1 MTLYDPDEPSTKPGG
16 PSAKPG
22 GTSGDKG
29 NAQESDDGSEGEDG
43 EQETETQ
50 ETEQREVCHV
60 NVIIKMDEFPVSAVL
75 AYYHV
80 RVIKSMLDGDG
91 IKPPKKDDIKDMLAA
106 MTSCTEKPD
115 DNSEDYH
122 ITMTFKSYKELPG
135 VMFTKWQLSE
145 EKLSEYT
152 ERYLN
157 VTEMVSGWIDENL
170 SAFEKED
177 AEADTDGE

>member
-1 MTLYDPDEPSTKPGG
+1 MSRQRNPADRQQNPADRQQTRRYIS
-16 PSAKPG
+16 KPG

-80 RVIKSMLDGDG
+80 RVIKVCSME
-91 IKPPKKDDIKDMLAA
+91 MA
-106 MTSCTEKPD
+106 
-115 DNSEDYH
+115 
-122 ITMTFKSYKELPG
+122 
-135 VMFTKWQLSE
+135 LSHL
-145 EKLSEYT
+145 K
-152 ERYLN
+152 R
-157 VTEMVSGWIDENL
+157 MI
-170 SAFEKED
+170 
-177 AEADTDGE
+177 

>member
-29 NAQESDDGSEGEDG
+29 NAQESDDGSEAEAG

-91 IKPPKKDDIKDMLAA
+91 IKPPKRMI
-106 MTSCTEKPD
+106 
-115 DNSEDYH
+115 
-122 ITMTFKSYKELPG
+122 
-135 VMFTKWQLSE
+135 
-145 EKLSEYT
+145 
-152 ERYLN
+152 
-157 VTEMVSGWIDENL
+157 
-170 SAFEKED
+170 
-177 AEADTDGE
+177 

>member
-1 MTLYDPDEPSTKPGG
+1 
-16 PSAKPG
+16 
-22 GTSGDKG
+22 
-29 NAQESDDGSEGEDG
+29 
-43 EQETETQ
+43 
-50 ETEQREVCHV
+50 
-60 NVIIKMDEFPVSAVL
+60 
-75 AYYHV
+75 
-80 RVIKSMLDGDG
+80 
-91 IKPPKKDDIKDMLAA
+91 MLAA